1 MSNTPICGAP
11 SNSGWLLSY
20 VENPKNSHA
29 SPLHKKH
36 TTILL
41 PMNCIVLVGFLPCD
55 NGRSCELHPFG
66 CGNSLVLNRED
77 NGVGMRL
84 RLRMTAPHE
93 LACHTING
101 DGMDG
106 CRVCFVARE
115 VSARGNAARLNGT
128 VVCVVDVFTSD
139 HENRAVRHLFH
150 HNRGYA
156 YGWIVMDD

>member
-1 MSNTPICGAP
+1 MSNMPICLAP

-20 VENPKNSHA
+20 VKNPKNSRA
-29 SPLHKKH
+29 SPSRTS
-36 TTILL
+36 TTHLF
-41 PMNCIVLVGFLPCD
+41 PMNRIVLVGFLPCD

-84 RLRMTAPHE
+84 RLRMTTLHK
-93 LACHTING
+93 LACYTING
-101 DGMDG
+101 DGTDG

-115 VSARGNAARLNGT
+115 VSAAGNAAWLDGAI
-128 VVCVVDVFTSD
+128 VCVVDVFTSD
-139 HENRAVRHLFH
+139 HENRAIRHLFH

-156 YGWIVMDD
+156 YARIVG

>member
-20 VENPKNSHA
+20 VQNPKNSHA
-29 SPLHKKH
+29 SPLQKN
-36 TTILL
+36 TTHSR
-41 PMNCIVLVGFLPCD
+41 PMNHIVLVGFLPCD
-55 NGRSCELHPFG
+55 NGRSCKLHPFG

-77 NGVGMRL
+77 GGVGMRL

-93 LACHTING
+93 LACYTING

-115 VSARGNAARLNGT
+115 VVDGVNAAQLNGA

-139 HENRAVRHLFH
+139 HENRAIRRLFH

-156 YGWIVMDD
+156 YGNIVMDD